1 MAIQV
6 RRGLSSGLVKTKLL
20 PGEVAITTDT
30 GELYYCA
37 SAGNVK
43 LAATIEDVKH
53 LLNISEESFI
63 ALQEL
68 IDTLN
73 SDESLSTSMLSDI
86 SELKQQMQ
94 SVETTVN
101 DTSIIFI
108 EADEDSELT
117 SGLSVKIL
125 FGLIK
130 KKFNTILT
138 KLVGKVDTSKIVNNL
153 ATTEEGFVLD
163 ARQGKDL
170 KDAINA
176 LNNNLTSVS
185 DNLNSKANLLSATTV
200 NIAAGSN
207 AQITISGNRIYYGLL
222 VIEGYRT
229 NNNAYKT
236 VSLCSFLATGSP
248 TTLASQNGSSG
259 GQGYTINIT
268 TIGVNSI
275 VVSITNND
283 SVNAISV
290 NIKALNLS
298 TSVLSQ

>member
-138 KLVGKVDTSKIVNNL
+138 KLVGKVDTSKIANNL
-153 ATTEEGFVLD
+153 ATTEAGFVLD
-163 ARQGKDL
+163 ARQGKNIQDQL
-170 KDAINA
+170 TSQ
-176 LNNNLTSVS
+176 NNNLANKKMFVDGGLINPGTDFDTLQVTGIYRYGVVS
-185 DNLNSKANLLSATTV
+185 NYTNAPTGDYGILEVLEVNKTYILQRAT
-200 NIAAGSN
+200 N
-207 AQITISGNRIYYGLL
+207 
-222 VIEGYRT
+222 
-229 NNNAYKT
+229 
-236 VSLCSFLATGSP
+236 
-248 TTLASQNGSSG
+248 
-259 GQGYTINIT
+259 
-268 TIGVNSI
+268 VNSRT
-275 VVSITNND
+275 VKQRSSANGGVSWLAW
-283 SVNAISV
+283 V
-290 NIKALNLS
+290 
-298 TSVLSQ
+298 